1 MNFHA
6 DPPKEFL
13 AGLGL
18 YFPLI
23 STRDVSFQ
31 PYVLQIL
38 ELFSG
43 LGAVFVSLT
52 AITPMQEQ
60 FPKAVTC
67 AMPAQTIAARAG
79 SGDCICLRP
88 TFIALN
94 DVINFPVPVWGF
106 TPSPILELDWVPTEM
121 AVATRLVVDVP

>member
-31 PYVLQIL
+31 PYVLQIH

-43 LGAVFVSLT
+43 LGAVFDFLDGNYSY
-52 AITPMQEQ
+52 
-60 FPKAVTC
+60 
-67 AMPAQTIAARAG
+67 ARAIPEG
-79 SGDCICLRP
+79 CHLCDASANDCSACRL
-88 TFIALN
+88 AGN
-94 DVINFPVPVWGF
+94 SQM
-106 TPSPILELDWVPTEM
+106 SPPHLYRVE
-121 AVATRLVVDVP
+121 